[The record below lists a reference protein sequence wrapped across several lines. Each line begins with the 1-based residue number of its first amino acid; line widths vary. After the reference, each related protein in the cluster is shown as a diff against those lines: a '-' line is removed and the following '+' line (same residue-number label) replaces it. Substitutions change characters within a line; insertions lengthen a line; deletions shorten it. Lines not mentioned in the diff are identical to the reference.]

1 MPNLS
6 ASKKKIQQ
14 ETERSGLWCDPGS
27 MSLAHEHCN
36 TLFNQGQ
43 KRPHIIPNL
52 FHWTYE
58 PVSPLP
64 VCSSFRETFR
74 VLEEIALVNFIIWED
89 GLASLA
95 GSHPIPVAFH
105 PFPVAFLAPQPRV
118 RVVASQ
124 PLPHVDPAASQVD
137 GMWGH
142 ESATNRFVEIETA
155 NLWLEDPQGFH
166 AILKVLLGNLHFF
179 RAINLRQ
186 PCLDFANASAIC
198 QDPRCD

>member
-1 MPNLS
+1 
-6 ASKKKIQQ
+6 
-14 ETERSGLWCDPGS
+14 

-105 PFPVAFLAPQPRV
+105 PIPVAFLAPQPRV
-118 RVVASQ
+118 RVVASRGSCCI
-124 PLPHVDPAASQVD
+124 AS
-137 GMWGH
+137 
-142 ESATNRFVEIETA
+142 
-155 NLWLEDPQGFH
+155 
-166 AILKVLLGNLHFF
+166 
-179 RAINLRQ
+179 
-186 PCLDFANASAIC
+186 
-198 QDPRCD
+198 